1 MDHTEAVRSS
11 AAERYTLGDLPLP
24 EVEEFERHFF
34 ECSQCS
40 EELRALSILA
50 ANARAVFAEGPA
62 PVVAPPVVTPEP
74 QPGIADKVKAWW
86 REPWILGPAF
96 AALAVIVFVSIG
108 PGLRQPSSKIEQVYS
123 FPLFATSRGKETLV
137 TPSAGA
143 TSFTIYMDKT
153 WDGSADSYRAV
164 IRDEGGKERAV
175 LSLKDPGEGR
185 SLEVSVPAHSLSPGR
200 YVLVVEGASGQNTDL
215 ARYPF
220 TLRFE

>member
-11 AAERYTLGDLPLP
+11 AAERYAIGDLPVA

-40 EELRALSILA
+40 EELRTLTILA
-50 ANARAVFAEGPA
+50 SDARAVFAEA
-62 PVVAPPVVTPEP
+62 PVPVIAPQPEP
-74 QPGIADKVKAWW
+74 RVADRVKDKVTAWW
-86 REPWILGPAF
+86 RQPWILGPAF
-96 AALAVIVFVSIG
+96 AALAVIVFVSLD
-108 PGLRQPSSKIEQVYS
+108 PGLRQPSGKIEQVS
-123 FPLFATSRGKETLV
+123 QFPLRASARGKETLV

-143 TSFTIYMDKT
+143 TSFTLYMDKT

-164 IRDEGGKERAV
+164 IRDEAGDKQRAAFT
-175 LSLKDPGEGR
+175 LKDPGAGHFIEI
-185 SLEVSVPAHSLSPGR
+185 SIPAHALPAGD
-200 YVLVVEGASGQNTDL
+200 YVLVVEDSASPNADL